1 MFDSDDTT
9 IIAGPHCAGAR
20 VATYADLLTPQ
31 LASALLGRLAVI
43 DRGHGDPLN
52 MAHIADIEPGLLTV
66 AEGAAKVRQWHAEGR
81 PFPTAYCNRNDWPA
95 VTAALTG
102 VPHSTWIAT
111 LDGTLLPDG
120 QRPDIVQAFGEA
132 AVGFHADMSIVWN
145 DGWHPVRPFVDW
157 TRQRELVTGLA
168 NMVNIAKSLA

>member
-20 VATYADLLTPQ
+20 VATYADLMTPA
-31 LASALLGRLAVI
+31 LAANLRGRLAVI
-43 DRGHGDPLN
+43 DRGTGDPMKL
-52 MAHIADIEPGLLTV
+52 AHIADIESGALTV
-66 AEGAAKVRQWHAEGR
+66 AEGAARVRQWHAEGR
-81 PFPTAYCNRNDWPA
+81 TFPTVYCDRNDWPA

-120 QRPDIVQAFGEA
+120 KRPDIVQAFGA
-132 AVGFHADMSIVWN
+132 AAIGFHADMSIVWN
-145 DGWHPVRPFVDW
+145 DAWLPVRPAVTW
-157 TRQRELVTGLA
+157 TQVSELYAAGEAVA
-168 NMVNIAKSLA
+168 KIAMALK